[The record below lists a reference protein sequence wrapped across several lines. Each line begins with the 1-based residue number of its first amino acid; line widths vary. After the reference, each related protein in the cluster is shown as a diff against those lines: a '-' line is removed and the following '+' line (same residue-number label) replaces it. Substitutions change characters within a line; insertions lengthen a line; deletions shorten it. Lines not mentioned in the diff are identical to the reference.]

1 MVSRLLFFG
10 VFNIAFK
17 KKKTAVSQANGGNQ
31 CCLLEKRSG
40 KTTGLLKEWWR
51 GLISGRTADEIKRK
65 RHAAESKNTR
75 QSGCVTPPPTVGH
88 SPLHAFYAQNL
99 KHLIFS
105 LNTKRPYVF
114 PRWTGKATAAW
125 SRNCPPFVRMKRM
138 MKSSSPY
145 REHLAHLCVLP
156 GGSAHPCAHPFC
168 RQGPFVPP
176 LITAARPHFRYL
188 WSASVVPLQNSVP
201 GARTSHTQQFFF
213 FYQLCLHAV
222 KESLFMKAN
231 TGRPLARLCVPNIRG
246 L

>member
-1 MVSRLLFFG
+1 M
-10 VFNIAFK
+10 
-17 KKKTAVSQANGGNQ
+17 SQANGGNQ

-40 KTTGLLKEWWR
+40 KTTELLKEWWR

-88 SPLHAFYAQNL
+88 SPLHAFYAEAPNFFL
-99 KHLIFS
+99 KY
-105 LNTKRPYVF
+105 KACPYVF

-201 GARTSHTQQFFF
+201 GARTSHTQLHFFF
-213 FYQLCLHAV
+213 LISFVCMLSKRA
-222 KESLFMKAN
+222 SLW
-231 TGRPLARLCVPNIRG
+231 RQIQEDH
-246 L
+246 